1 MDDRQRA
8 ILEVA
13 MTINR
18 NDPVTDEEI
27 ANLEKHGLS
36 KEDAWDIGSTVAFF
50 SLVNR
55 MVSFMK
61 VIPNAELHTM
71 GRIPKQAK

>member
-1 MDDRQRA
+1 MA
-8 ILEVA
+8 VC
-13 MTINR
+13 R
-18 NDPVTDEEI
+18 NEPVTDEQI
-27 ANLEKHGLS
+27 TGLEKHGLS

-61 VIPNAELHTM
+61 VKPNIELHM
-71 GRIPKQAK
+71 IGRIPRESK